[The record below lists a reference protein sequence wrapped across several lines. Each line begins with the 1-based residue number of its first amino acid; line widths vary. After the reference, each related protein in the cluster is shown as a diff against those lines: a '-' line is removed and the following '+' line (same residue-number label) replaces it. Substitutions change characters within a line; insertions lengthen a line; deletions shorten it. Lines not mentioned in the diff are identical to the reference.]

1 MQHKTSC
8 EETDDEGNP
17 KAVME
22 SSASKSV
29 THVTAGRRPLFL
41 PHFPFG
47 LCGAVDLRGGSFG
60 ELALMYFVPRA
71 ATVVATTDS
80 EVWVIVA
87 RSESDLLG
95 APSLNALTP
104 TLNVRPA
111 RRWDV

>member
-41 PHFPFG
+41 PHFPLAF
-47 LCGAVDLRGGSFG
+47 V
-60 ELALMYFVPRA
+60 ELW
-71 ATVVATTDS
+71 T
-80 EVWVIVA
+80 
-87 RSESDLLG
+87 
-95 APSLNALTP
+95 
-104 TLNVRPA
+104 
-111 RRWDV
+111 